1 MGRPM
6 TRTIELF
13 KLKES
18 SKVPKPTMPAAHVPP
33 CHISAVLNTSTQ
45 GRGLLHPEQPWQPVP
60 VPDTS
65 QMAPWVCAKLHGRLT
80 WGTAHEHKHWMK
92 TFHVISGLKIFLDF
106 RQLLHCISRNFYPK
120 VEITAIKGKAEKWGG
135 KQRRAPLLSPPLLP
149 APCEAA
155 HPGNVLSCN
164 GVCCYQLLLPR
175 AALTSLIS
183 ANKPSRASFVKAIP
197 HLSWLWVS
205 CSASIAHAPPTE
217 YHQLPI
223 LKTTNLN

>member
-6 TRTIELF
+6 ARTIELF

-65 QMAPWVCAKLHGRLT
+65 QMAPWVCAKLHGCLT
-80 WGTAHEHKHWMK
+80 WGTAHEHWMK

-120 VEITAIKGKAEKWGG
+120 VEITAIKGKAEKWGE
-135 KQRRAPLLSPPLLP
+135 KQRRGNSPPHSFLHHVKLLTQ
-149 APCEAA
+149 AM
-155 HPGNVLSCN
+155 
-164 GVCCYQLLLPR
+164 
-175 AALTSLIS
+175 
-183 ANKPSRASFVKAIP
+183 
-197 HLSWLWVS
+197 
-205 CSASIAHAPPTE
+205 CSAAMGRAVISCCFRG
-217 YHQLPI
+217 QLWQVSLVQVNPAGHH
-223 LKTTNLN
+223 L